1 MSIRSKIKKNLF
13 AIISIGLA
21 LVVMTGFLLS
31 NDGLARFGEI
41 MQNLQVHW
49 FALALCAT
57 DGHLAAGRLRAGNIL
72 PAGR

>member
-41 MQNLQVHW
+41 MRICRCIGLR
-49 FALALCAT
+49 LLCAPQWAP
-57 DGHLAAGRLRAGNIL
+57 GCWKASCREYSAGG
-72 PAGR
+72 